1 MLYPDAQAR
10 LQYGLEHQAELGRN
24 FQQANLATGV
34 PARRRRRRI
43 PDGSL
48 LGRVLHRHGAPRSAI
63 GAS

>member
-10 LQYGLEHQAELGRN
+10 LRYALEHQAELGRN

-34 PARRRRRRI
+34 PARRRRIRER
-43 PDGSL
+43 SVL
-48 LGRVLHRHGAPRSAI
+48 ARVSHRHDAPRPAI